1 MTRLTLY
8 QRLKPEVKD
17 ALLSNMV
24 DYEGTITSIIEK
36 LSNETFYS
44 NLTISDISS
53 LYTFSDIELI
63 KVSAWD
69 FKYGDNI
76 LISKDCL
83 LYTSPSPRDRQK
95 SRMPSSA

>member
-1 MTRLTLY
+1 MARLTIY
-8 QRLKPEVKD
+8 ERLKPEVKE
-17 ALLSNMV
+17 ALLSNMAQ
-24 DYEGTITSIIEK
+24 YENTITDIIEL

-44 NLTISDISS
+44 NLKISDISS

-76 LISKDCL
+76 LISKD
-83 LYTSPSPRDRQK
+83 YE
-95 SRMPSSA
+95 

>member
-8 QRLKPEVKD
+8 QRLKPEVRG

-44 NLTISDISS
+44 NLKISDISS

-76 LISKDCL
+76 LISKD
-83 LYTSPSPRDRQK
+83 YE
-95 SRMPSSA
+95 

>member
-1 MTRLTLY
+1 MTRLTIY
-8 QRLKPEVKD
+8 QRLKPEVKE

-24 DYEGTITSIIEK
+24 EYESTITSIIET

-44 NLTISDISS
+44 NLKIGDISS

-63 KVSAWD
+63 NVTAWD

-76 LISKDCL
+76 LISKD
-83 LYTSPSPRDRQK
+83 YE
-95 SRMPSSA
+95 

>member
-1 MTRLTLY
+1 MARLTLFE
-8 QRLKPEVKD
+8 RLKPEVKE
-17 ALLSNMV
+17 ALLSNMAE
-24 DYEGTITSIIEK
+24 YEASITDIIEL

-44 NLTISDISS
+44 NLKISDISS

-76 LISKDCL
+76 LISKD
-83 LYTSPSPRDRQK
+83 YE
-95 SRMPSSA
+95 

>member
-1 MTRLTLY
+1 MKRLTLY
-8 QRLKPEVKD
+8 QRLKPEVKG

-76 LISKDCL
+76 LISKD
-83 LYTSPSPRDRQK
+83 YE
-95 SRMPSSA
+95 

>member
-1 MTRLTLY
+1 MARLTLY
-8 QRLKPEVKD
+8 QRLKPEVKE

-24 DYEGTITSIIEK
+24 EYENTITDIIEL

-44 NLTISDISS
+44 NLKISDISS

-76 LISKDCL
+76 LISKD
-83 LYTSPSPRDRQK
+83 YE
-95 SRMPSSA
+95 

>member
-1 MTRLTLY
+1 MTRLTIY
-8 QRLKPEVKD
+8 ERLKPEVKG

-76 LISKDCL
+76 LISKD
-83 LYTSPSPRDRQK
+83 YE
-95 SRMPSSA
+95 

>member
-1 MTRLTLY
+1 MARLTLFE
-8 QRLKPEVKD
+8 RLKPEVKE

-24 DYEGTITSIIEK
+24 EYENTITDIIEL

-44 NLTISDISS
+44 NLKISDISS

-76 LISKDCL
+76 LISKD
-83 LYTSPSPRDRQK
+83 YE
-95 SRMPSSA
+95 

>member
-53 LYTFSDIELI
+53 LYTFSDIEYLELLLGILNTVITFNI
-63 KVSAWD
+63 KR
-69 FKYGDNI
+69 
-76 LISKDCL
+76 L
-83 LYTSPSPRDRQK
+83 
-95 SRMPSSA
+95 

>member
-1 MTRLTLY
+1 MTRLTIY
-8 QRLKPEVKD
+8 ERLKPEVKE

-24 DYEGTITSIIEK
+24 EYENTITDIIEK

-76 LISKDCL
+76 LISKD
-83 LYTSPSPRDRQK
+83 YE
-95 SRMPSSA
+95 

>member
-8 QRLKPEVKD
+8 QRLKPEIKE

-24 DYEGTITSIIEK
+24 EYESTITSIIEQ

-44 NLTISDISS
+44 NLKISDISS

-76 LISKDCL
+76 LISKD
-83 LYTSPSPRDRQK
+83 YE
-95 SRMPSSA
+95 